1 MAHTI
6 DETLAAV
13 RAADT
18 RTDSI
23 IADRASLKTQL
34 DDALKNVKIPPD
46 VQDKIDAIFDLSTAD
61 AAKVDAALNANVPPP
76 PTGGA

>member
-1 MAHTI
+1 MVDRTI

-13 RAADT
+13 TAEDG

-23 IADRASLKTQL
+23 IALVAGLKQQL
-34 DDALKNVKIPPD
+34 ATALSTVTIPPA
-46 VQDKIDAIFDLSTAD
+46 VQTKINAIFDLSTAD

-76 PTGGA
+76 PPTV